1 MNQTNKK
8 GITHQQL
15 LDTSGLFCPEPIM
28 LLHSKLDEMKA
39 GEVLLL
45 TATDPATTRDV
56 PKFCQFLKHTLIH
69 QEEDSQEYRYWLKK
83 A

>member
-1 MNQTNKK
+1 MNKPSLA
-8 GITHQQL
+8 HQHQ

-28 LLHSKLDEMKA
+28 LLHTKLNEMLT

-45 TATDPATTRDV
+45 IATDPATTRDV
-56 PKFCQFLKHTLIH
+56 PKFCQFLKHSLIH
-69 QEEDSQEYRYWLKK
+69 QEEDQQQYRYWLKK

>member
-1 MNQTNKK
+1 MNKPSLE
-8 GITHQQL
+8 HQYR

-28 LLHSKLDEMKA
+28 LLHKQLDEMQT

-45 TATDPATTRDV
+45 IATDPATTRDV
-56 PKFCQFLKHTLIH
+56 PKFCQFLKHSLVN
-69 QEEDSQEYRYWLKK
+69 QEEDQQQYRYWLKK